1 VHGLTPAGNRMRRRL
16 AATEQEEPM
25 LMSTS
30 ARVTMRNTE
39 KKVLHYYDDGGK
51 GKGNCTWGIGT
62 LAHRGP
68 CTAEELARVVTDAD
82 VEREFNVRL
91 RDTERGVERN
101 IKVPL
106 TQDQFDALVSLAY
119 NTGVAGAGQVF
130 KLVNARDFDGAAEMI
145 SSMTYGS
152 SVKNGKTVRVFYPG
166 LVVRRKREAAPFRKS
181 VNASFRR
188 SAK

>member
-1 VHGLTPAGNRMRRRL
+1 VHGLTPAGKRMRRRL

-106 TQDQFDALVSLAY
+106 TQEQFDALVSYAY
-119 NTGVAGAGQVF
+119 NMGIGGSASVF
-130 KLVNARDFDGAAEMI
+130 KLVNAKDFEGAAKKI
-145 SSMTYGS
+145 SSMVYGHEIR
-152 SVKNGKTVRVFYPG
+152 NGKRVPVKYGG
-166 LVVRRKREAAPFRKS
+166 LVIRRAAEAAPFRTRANS
-181 VNASFRR
+181 QLRAAR
-188 SAK
+188 

>member
-1 VHGLTPAGNRMRRRL
+1 
-16 AATEQEEPM
+16 M
-25 LMSTS
+25 LMSTN

-39 KKVLHYYDDGGK
+39 KKVLKYYDDGGK

-82 VEREFNVRL
+82 VEREFAARL
-91 RDTERGVERN
+91 RETERGVERKV
-101 IKVPL
+101 KVPL
-106 TQDQFDALVSLAY
+106 NQAQFDALVSLAY
-119 NTGVAGAGQVF
+119 NTGVAGAEKVF
-130 KLVNARDFDGAAEMI
+130 KLVNAHDFDGAAKMI

-152 SVKNGKTVRVFYPG
+152 TVKDGKIVRIVYPG
-166 LVVRRKREAAPFRKS
+166 LVIRRNREAAPFRKS

-188 SAK
+188 TAK